1 MANTPEKILGNTFVF
16 HGECITPVTPRSWKP
31 GSPLQLV
38 LPGQARAVYAWPN
51 PTCTPNVS
59 RFSMFSLSHC
69 FYIASGGFL
78 CVFLLLLASYPYRSP
93 TACRAGTAIPCKE
106 RGEEKHSLIFLCTV
120 TCTTF
125 DHTQRLSHSWI
136 GPKGRNNSRKTTLLA
151 GSAAS
156 RTPQSLLP
164 HLQFVADLAKQG
176 IQLQAL
182 WFK

>member
-1 MANTPEKILGNTFVF
+1 MATAPEKILRNTFVF
-16 HGECITPVTPRSWKP
+16 HGECIAPVTPPSWKP
-31 GSPLQLV
+31 SSPLQLV
-38 LPGQARAVYAWPN
+38 LPRQARAVYARPN
-51 PTCTPNVS
+51 PTCTPNLS
-59 RFSMFSLSHC
+59 KFSMFSLSHS

-78 CVFLLLLASYPYRSP
+78 CVFLLLLASHPYHSP
-93 TACRAGTAIPCKE
+93 TACRASTATPCKE
-106 RGEEKHSLIFLCTV
+106 RGEEKHSLICLCTV

-125 DHTQRLSHSWI
+125 DHTQRLSHSRI
-136 GPKGRNNSRKTTLLA
+136 GPKGRNNSRKTTLLT

-164 HLQFVADLAKQG
+164 HLQFVADLAKRG

>member
-1 MANTPEKILGNTFVF
+1 MVNVSPCNTPESKAWLPPPAGAA
-16 HGECITPVTPRSWKP
+16 CASW
-31 GSPLQLV
+31 SCLCTSQSNVHIQL
-38 LPGQARAVYAWPN
+38 
-51 PTCTPNVS
+51 S
-59 RFSMFSLSHC
+59 KFSLFSLSPS

-78 CVFLLLLASYPYRSP
+78 CVFLLLLASHPYRSP
-93 TACRAGTAIPCKE
+93 TACRAGTVIPCKE
-106 RGEEKHSLIFLCTV
+106 RREEKHSLIFLCTV
-120 TCTTF
+120 TCTTS

-156 RTPQSLLP
+156 RTPRSLLP
-164 HLQFVADLAKQG
+164 HLQFVADLAKRG